1 MGILGRKRAAPM
13 NIDNVDDGNTQKNSE
28 YEQLREKR
36 IKENLER
43 MEKLGIFDI
52 SLKLKSTR
60 KPTVRKTPQRISPL
74 QPSSGPSRR
83 SSRLQN
89 GTPVSYSEV
98 HLSKIDK
105 SLEGG
110 HHLLRE
116 EGSKPEIYTEE
127 HEKLLGN
134 TDLSWTFFV
143 DGYGNDGK
151 RIYDPINGK
160 TCHQCRQKTLGQRT
174 HCSKCQMVQGQF
186 CGDCLYMR
194 YGEHVLEAKRN
205 PDWICPPCRGIC
217 NCSLCRQAKGW
228 APTGALYRKIA
239 RLGYKSVAHYLIQTH
254 RASVSSENNSA
265 PVSAKRSLP
274 FSDMESTTKDE
285 ELCKYNSDSQ
295 GLVMTTQTEVKTV
308 EYDPNEQNI
317 ALESSTEPSLKPA
330 FAVESSVEPLLLL
343 KHDTENSGTN
353 AVLSCNK
360 VGNFSA
366 DNKPGNENAEL
377 VGSALTSSAAVL
389 AEVNDGYKGESQLGY
404 EFDVGKMQSKEEKED
419 STYVSDDKNCDGMVA
434 PEGNTEL
441 VGSALTSSAAVLT
454 DMNDG
459 DKGESQLG
467 YEFDAGK
474 MQSKEEKEDG
484 TCVSFDKNCDGMVA
498 PEKNTVLVGS
508 ALTSSAAVL
517 TELNDVYKGESELG
531 NEFDIG
537 KMQSKE
543 EKEEGTCVSADKNCD
558 GMVAPQASS
567 KSKKKPCR
575 VAAQVVDSVAGRL
588 RQRRGRSNV
597 EA

>member
-1 MGILGRKRAAPM
+1 MGLRGRKRAAPV
-13 NIDNVDDGNTQKNSE
+13 NIDDVNGNTQNNSE
-28 YEQLREKR
+28 YEQLRENR

-52 SLKLKSTR
+52 SLKLKSFKT
-60 KPTVRKTPQRISPL
+60 PTVRKTPQRFSPL
-74 QPSSGPSRR
+74 QPSGPARR

-89 GTPVSYSEV
+89 STPVSYSEV
-98 HLSKIDK
+98 DLSKIDK

-110 HHLLRE
+110 HNLLRE

-151 RIYDPINGK
+151 RIYDPIKGK

-174 HCSKCQMVQGQF
+174 HCSKCQIVQGQF

-194 YGEHVLEAKRN
+194 YGEHVLEAKKN

-274 FSDMESTTKDE
+274 FSDMEGTMKDEELCNHNSDSQGLVMTTQTEVKPVNYDAKEPNLAPESSTEASLNPAFAAESSVEIVLSGDKVGKLADNKPDTECTTKDE
-285 ELCKYNSDSQ
+285 EELCNYNSDSQ

-308 EYDPNEQNI
+308 EFDPNEQNI
-317 ALESSTEPSLKPA
+317 VPESSIEPSLKLA
-330 FAVESSVEPLLLL
+330 FAAKSSDEPSLLL

-353 AVLSCNK
+353 LVLSCDNA
-360 VGNFSA
+360 GNFSA
-366 DNKPGNENAEL
+366 DNKPGNENAVL
-377 VGSALTSSAAVL
+377 VDSALTSTAPVL
-389 AEVNDGYKGESQLGY
+389 TELNDGCKGESQLGY
-404 EFDVGKMQSKEEKED
+404 EFDIAKKQSKEEKVD
-419 STYVSDDKNCDGMVA
+419 GTSVSDDNNCDGMVA
-434 PEGNTEL
+434 PE
-441 VGSALTSSAAVLT
+441 
-454 DMNDG
+454 
-459 DKGESQLG
+459 
-467 YEFDAGK
+467 
-474 MQSKEEKEDG
+474 
-484 TCVSFDKNCDGMVA
+484 
-498 PEKNTVLVGS
+498 
-508 ALTSSAAVL
+508 
-517 TELNDVYKGESELG
+517 
-531 NEFDIG
+531 
-537 KMQSKE
+537 
-543 EKEEGTCVSADKNCD
+543 
-558 GMVAPQASS
+558 ASS
-567 KSKKKPCR
+567 KSRKKPRR
-575 VAAQVVDSVAGRL
+575 VAAQVVDSIAGRL
-588 RQRRGRSNV
+588 RQRCGK
-597 EA
+597 AM